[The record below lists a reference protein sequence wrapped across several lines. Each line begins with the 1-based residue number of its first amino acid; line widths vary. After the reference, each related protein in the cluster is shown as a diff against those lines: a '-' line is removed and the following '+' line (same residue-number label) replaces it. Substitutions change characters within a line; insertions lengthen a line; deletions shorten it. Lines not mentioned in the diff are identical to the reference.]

1 MYMASSMVNEIAPI
15 VLALTDS
22 RAYGRL
28 IIDEIEASLHPQKQ
42 LELVRFLNRL
52 SNKGIQ
58 LILSTHSDL
67 KTRMQNRRCPGMQG
81 RCFSKEMDTLI
92 FDMKSNISAFSDD
105 LLKDNAMLTAIK
117 EIRDFAEQ
125 IHAEI
130 LHKNSFVLYYNDDGF
145 VEYEW
150 IGIITKN
157 FEKETFLAIADMLER
172 LFEEEN
178 ASIPRLVE
186 VKLKNSLMTYK
197 NEAKRIRD
205 FSEKTVRIHEKA
217 YPLKVVL
224 LEVYR
229 TVHFAE
235 KNGTD

>member
-1 MYMASSMVNEIAPI
+1 MQTYTSRENSAQVYKHEIDFFERQLIEGHIHVNEQNGFFYDPAADHRSVPMYMASSMVNEIAPI

-22 RAYGRL
+22 RAY
-28 IIDEIEASLHPQKQ
+28 EIEASLHPQKQ

-92 FDMKSNISAFSDD
+92 FDVKSNISAFSDD

-130 LHKNSFVLYYNDDGF
+130 LHKNS
-145 VEYEW
+145 
-150 IGIITKN
+150 
-157 FEKETFLAIADMLER
+157 
-172 LFEEEN
+172 
-178 ASIPRLVE
+178 
-186 VKLKNSLMTYK
+186 LMTYK
-197 NEAKRIRD
+197 NEAKRIREV
-205 FSEKTVRIHEKA
+205 SEKTVRIHEKA